1 MTRLSFLILIIS
13 VSVWGLAYFESKELV
28 DASEIVE
35 LIKSNDPEQL
45 STKEKPYDFEYT
57 ERKYRITPLAEYKI
71 QGLVVSHNN
80 IHSIADM
87 YHDRTSVDIKDL
99 CILWGSNVAS
109 DVYLHGRYWNGSFH
123 CAYEFSD
130 GEQYAKFR
138 HDQLSNNH
146 ILAHTLRVRKQI
158 ESIRIGDQVSLSGHL
173 IKYSE
178 IPGNGFER
186 VSSLIRT
193 DTGNGACEVFMVDT
207 VKIFKRGNQGWNK
220 IKDFAAITSLIFL
233 VLCPAI
239 FIASAYIRGLR

>member
-13 VSVWGLAYFESKELV
+13 ALVWTWAHFESKELPSV
-28 DASEIVE
+28 DAILKTISEAE
-35 LIKSNDPEQL
+35 PEQL
-45 STKEKPYDFEYT
+45 PTKAARYEFSYAG
-57 ERKYRITPLAEYKI
+57 RKYLITPLAEYSI

-130 GEQYAKFR
+130 GEQYSKFR

-146 ILAHTLRVRKQI
+146 ILARNLRVRRQI
-158 ESIRIGDQVSLSGHL
+158 QSIRIGDQVSLSGKL

-186 VSSLIRT
+186 ISSLIRT
-193 DTGNGACEVFMVDT
+193 DTGNGACEVFMVDS

-233 VLCPAI
+233 VLSPVI
-239 FIASAYIRGLR
+239 FIASAYIKGLR